1 MTEVAGSVSPNG
13 PENLS
18 RKVNEK
24 HAPYSPQFPLRCP
37 WARQL
42 IPISS
47 RGIPARLMLEDCGRA
62 GQLPG
67 VNVCKCIKVKQN
79 KKKKQ
84 RKKRTTGELGEPSRD
99 KWRLEKS
106 I

>member
-13 PENLS
+13 LENLN

-24 HAPYSPQFPLRCP
+24 HAPLSPQFPLRCP

-47 RGIPARLMLEDCGRA
+47 RGIPARLMSEDCGRA

-67 VNVCKCIKVKQN
+67 VNVCKCVKVKQN
-79 KKKKQ
+79 KKKEMNNG
-84 RKKRTTGELGEPSRD
+84 RARRTFPG
-99 KWRLEKS
+99 
-106 I
+106 